1 MEIQTRRQGAVY
13 IIDVDGRLTIDSGS
27 GAYDAILAALA
38 AGEKKILL
46 DLDGVPALDS
56 SGVGELMAGLT
67 SARNRGAALKLL
79 KLSPRVG
86 KVLTAT
92 QLIGL
97 FEIFDDEG
105 PAVRSFG

>member
-1 MEIQTRRQGAVY
+1 MEIKTRRQGSVF

-27 GAYDAILAALA
+27 GTYDAILAALA
-38 AGEKKILL
+38 AGEKNILL
-46 DLDGVPALDS
+46 DLEGVPALDS
-56 SGVGELMAGLT
+56 SGVGELMAGMT
-67 SARNRGAALKLL
+67 SARNRGAQLKLL

-97 FEIFDDEG
+97 FDIFEDES
-105 PAVRSFG
+105 AAIRSFG